1 MFAGSGVGVGAQAGD
16 LQGTHSLVGW
26 HQWGT
31 LPTDPHPQ
39 LQAPSLL
46 AEPSP
51 EPRGSVGGS
60 YPRGAAKG
68 GMDKLGRTCPREA
81 GVEGHEEKGEC
92 HCVSRD
98 KCLPS
103 GKLDLI
109 RSLMGS
115 STFPTPQ
122 QTGEVT
128 VESPLSPPGAG
139 GL

>member
-1 MFAGSGVGVGAQAGD
+1 M
-16 LQGTHSLVGW
+16 
-26 HQWGT
+26 
-31 LPTDPHPQ
+31 
-39 LQAPSLL
+39 
-46 AEPSP
+46 
-51 EPRGSVGGS
+51 GGS

-68 GMDKLGRTCPREA
+68 GMDQLGRTCPQEA

-128 VESPLSPPGAG
+128 VEEPSQPSRSWRVMTQESQLWVLG
-139 GL
+139 GPE